1 MRFFD
6 GGGHLIFTQLR
17 EYSRPKA
24 VVVLAP
30 IRSRCGGAVGCRS
43 RGGLAVKCSYLARP
57 ARGAG
62 EIPEALPGAK
72 VPHGHDTSSA
82 ARLHAIGQA
91 KIDGPLGPPVW
102 PAPAIFGVDLGQES
116 TKQKRQA
123 ANARNV
129 ASWTTGAGKVVNTRR
144 RLAHAIGTDPQPP
157 AALAALP
164 SRTHRPPGR

>member
-6 GGGHLIFTQLR
+6 GGGHLIVTQLR

-30 IRSRCGGAVGCRS
+30 IRSRCGGAVGCRR

-62 EIPEALPGAK
+62 EIPEALPVAK
-72 VPHGHDTSSA
+72 VPHGHDASSA

-91 KIDGPLGPPVW
+91 KIDGPIGAPVW
-102 PAPAIFGVDLGQES
+102 SAPAILGVELGQE
-116 TKQKRQA
+116 KPK
-123 ANARNV
+123 
-129 ASWTTGAGKVVNTRR
+129 RR
-144 RLAHAIGTDPQPP
+144 RKAGNASKEAIN
-157 AALAALP
+157 AEE
-164 SRTHRPPGR
+164 RRV

>member
-1 MRFFD
+1 MKRRLLRSTRPESSFAYTRLFLSGVPLDQSRARRPLRMRFFD
-6 GGGHLIFTQLR
+6 GGGHLIVTQRR

-62 EIPEALPGAK
+62 EIPEALPVAK
-72 VPHGHDTSSA
+72 VPHGHDASSA

-91 KIDGPLGPPVW
+91 KIDANGRASCRERV
-102 PAPAIFGVDLGQES
+102 GQS
-116 TKQKRQA
+116 
-123 ANARNV
+123 V
-129 ASWTTGAGKVVNTRR
+129 
-144 RLAHAIGTDPQPP
+144 
-157 AALAALP
+157 
-164 SRTHRPPGR
+164 